1 MILIRRALTW
11 IHRTVRIPFVTVVD
25 PIRKLPDLY
34 FKVMDSKFQVANL
47 KADVGE
53 LRSGGIPQF
62 NPCVKIMPTVRANKL
77 IMAVEKLQ

>member
-1 MILIRRALTW
+1 M
-11 IHRTVRIPFVTVVD
+11 D
-25 PIRKLPDLY
+25 PKL
-34 FKVMDSKFQVANL
+34 QVADM